1 MKPKEIEEL
10 KKIQLLLSKVNIIL
24 MTKGDNSTSK
34 ISYLYQLIKCLTLTD
49 IQTLPPPIFII
60 FICIPDAVGGSSVV
74 SILSM
79 LA

>member
-1 MKPKEIEEL
+1 MKPKEIEEF
-10 KKIQLLLSKVNIIL
+10 KKLQFSLSEVNIIL

-34 ISYLYQLIKCLTLTD
+34 ISYLYQLIKCSTLTD
-49 IQTLPPPIFII
+49 IQTLPPTFNI

-79 LA
+79 LV